1 MASQKH
7 THRSAAIGLSGG
19 LALAVPLAAY
29 AATLPFDGVHYVVRT
44 AGLPFALGAFAG
56 IGFYAMSSAFYE
68 SREEAEEA
76 EQVGSDE
83 SLFATGILDGGTGM
97 FRRRGAD
104 DSVPVIARAVDAMSE
119 AEAWAEIDQLLS
131 EDSPVSCDAST
142 SKDIYQ
148 LALEELAR
156 AASSSPD
163 STRATAAAGGATA
176 SGQASAA
183 GPASVSAN
191 ARDASAAAGY
201 TAGMPVLAA
210 GSNGDAMQATSADL
224 DLDEPSGVF
233 AVTDDVVAA
242 VVAADAAA
250 AKAAAEAAAAADAA
264 EAAAAVDVAEAAA
277 PAPAGA
283 PVAAAVAQGVPVGDE
298 ASAAFGDDAPVQ
310 EVVMVDYTGHE
321 EMWARAIAVLEEDA
335 APVAAVGSYRPKHAL
350 RTDFIDDPARA
361 RAVAEGARST
371 RMHSHV
377 NEILSE
383 ELDRVESQGVR
394 RTSHEYLRVIQGGTA
409 SMPALKVEA

>member
-29 AATLPFDGVHYVVRT
+29 AATLPFDGVHHVVRT

-76 EQVGSDE
+76 DQVGSDE
-83 SLFATGILDGGTGM
+83 SLFATGFLDGGTGM
-97 FRRRGAD
+97 FRRRGAN

-163 STRATAAAGGATA
+163 SARATAAAGGATA
-176 SGQASAA
+176 SGRASAA
-183 GPASVSAN
+183 GPASVSAD

-201 TAGMPVLAA
+201 TAGMPALAA
-210 GSNGDAMQATSADL
+210 GSNGDAMQATSVDL

-242 VVAADAAA
+242 VVAAEA
-250 AKAAAEAAAAADAA
+250 AAAEAAA
-264 EAAAAVDVAEAAA
+264 EAASPAA
-277 PAPAGA
+277 AGA
-283 PVAAAVAQGVPVGDE
+283 PVAAAVAQGAPVGDE

-383 ELDRVESQGVR
+383 ELDRVDSQGVR

>member
-56 IGFYAMSSAFYE
+56 IGFYAMSAAFYE

-76 EQVGSDE
+76 DQVASDE
-83 SLFATGILDGGTGM
+83 SFFATGILDGGTGM

-183 GPASVSAN
+183 GPASVSAE

-201 TAGMPVLAA
+201 TAGMPALAA

-264 EAAAAVDVAEAAA
+264 EAAA
-277 PAPAGA
+277 PAAGA
-283 PVAAAVAQGVPVGDE
+283 PVAAAVAQGAPVGVE

>member
-163 STRATAAAGGATA
+163 STRAAAAAGGATA

-183 GPASVSAN
+183 GPASVSAD
-191 ARDASAAAGY
+191 ARDASAAAGH
-201 TAGMPVLAA
+201 TAGMPALAA
-210 GSNGDAMQATSADL
+210 GSNGDAMQATSVDL
-224 DLDEPSGVF
+224 DLDESSGVF

-250 AKAAAEAAAAADAA
+250 ESAAVDAAAAEAAA
-264 EAAAAVDVAEAAA
+264 EAAA
-277 PAPAGA
+277 PAAGA
-283 PVAAAVAQGVPVGDE
+283 PVAAAVAQGAPVGDE
-298 ASAAFGDDAPVQ
+298 ASAAFGDDVPVQ

-321 EMWARAIAVLEEDA
+321 DMWARAIAVLEEDA

-383 ELDRVESQGVR
+383 ELDRVDSQGVR

>member
-163 STRATAAAGGATA
+163 STRAAAAAGGATA

-183 GPASVSAN
+183 GPASVSAD
-191 ARDASAAAGY
+191 ARDASAAAGH
-201 TAGMPVLAA
+201 TAGMPALAA
-210 GSNGDAMQATSADL
+210 GSNGDAMQATSVDL

-250 AKAAAEAAAAADAA
+250 EAAAVEAAAADAAAEAAA
-264 EAAAAVDVAEAAA
+264 
-277 PAPAGA
+277 PAAGA
-283 PVAAAVAQGVPVGDE
+283 PVAAAVAQGAPVGDE

-335 APVAAVGSYRPKHAL
+335 APVAAAGSYRPKHAP

-383 ELDRVESQGVR
+383 ELDRVDSQGVR

>member
-131 EDSPVSCDAST
+131 EDSPVSCDAFT

-163 STRATAAAGGATA
+163 STRAAAAAGGATA
-176 SGQASAA
+176 SRQASAA
-183 GPASVSAN
+183 GSASVSAD
-191 ARDASAAAGY
+191 ARDASAAAGH
-201 TAGMPVLAA
+201 TAGMPALAA
-210 GSNGDAMQATSADL
+210 GSNGDAMQATSVDL

-250 AKAAAEAAAAADAA
+250 EAAAVEAAAAEAAA
-264 EAAAAVDVAEAAA
+264 EAAA
-277 PAPAGA
+277 PAAGA
-283 PVAAAVAQGVPVGDE
+283 PVAAAVAQGARVGDE

-335 APVAAVGSYRPKHAL
+335 APVAAAGSYRPKHAL

-383 ELDRVESQGVR
+383 ELDRVDSQGVR

>member
-56 IGFYAMSSAFYE
+56 IGFYAMSAAFYE

-76 EQVGSDE
+76 DQVASDE
-83 SLFATGILDGGTGM
+83 SFFATGILDGGTGM

-142 SKDIYQ
+142 SKDIHQ

-201 TAGMPVLAA
+201 TAGMPALAA

-250 AKAAAEAAAAADAA
+250 AKAASDAAAAAA
-264 EAAAAVDVAEAAA
+264 EAAAAVD
-277 PAPAGA
+277 APAGA

-361 RAVAEGARST
+361 RAVVEGARST

>member
-56 IGFYAMSSAFYE
+56 IGFYAMSAAFYE

-76 EQVGSDE
+76 DQVASDE
-83 SLFATGILDGGTGM
+83 SFFATGILDGGTGM

-163 STRATAAAGGATA
+163 STRAAAAAGGATA

-183 GPASVSAN
+183 GPASVSAE

-201 TAGMPVLAA
+201 MAGMPALAA

-264 EAAAAVDVAEAAA
+264 EAAA
-277 PAPAGA
+277 PAAGA

-298 ASAAFGDDAPVQ
+298 ASAAFGDDAPAQ